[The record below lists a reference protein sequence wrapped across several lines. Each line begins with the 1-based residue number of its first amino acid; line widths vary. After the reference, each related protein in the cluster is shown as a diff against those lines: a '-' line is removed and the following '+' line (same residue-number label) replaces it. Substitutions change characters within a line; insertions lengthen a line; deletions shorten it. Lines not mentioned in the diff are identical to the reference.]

1 METATA
7 TVAPTIGLL
16 PNFEIKFLQFICVY
30 YYAVFISIYAGL
42 RALHIYI
49 IILIYSKSTLFNPY
63 CVQNVYTVSLYT
75 F

>member
-16 PNFEIKFLQFICVY
+16 PNFEIKFLQFIYVY
-30 YYAVFISIYAGL
+30 FYAVFISIYTGL

-49 IILIYSKSTLFNPY
+49 RLF
-63 CVQNVYTVSLYT
+63 
-75 F
+75 